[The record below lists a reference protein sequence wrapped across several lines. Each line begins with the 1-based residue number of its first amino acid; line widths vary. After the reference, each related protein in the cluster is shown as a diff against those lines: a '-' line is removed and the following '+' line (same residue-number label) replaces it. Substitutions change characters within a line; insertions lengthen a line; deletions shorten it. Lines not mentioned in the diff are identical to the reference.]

1 MNDKARDV
9 KNAETLL
16 LALSGDIQL
25 RESRIRKAGT
35 WCFFCADD
43 HSLARC
49 GCAMPEGLGCHGKRV
64 CSDCATA
71 HRAIA
76 GHLRKMFA
84 APIVDRSSS
93 VRAKLFSQLH
103 GAADELDEKNGVP
116 MDDSLH
122 LHLADACPFDDERG
136 EFKGKILHAFERSKF
151 ADFQGLAKELAR
163 ETDDELKLKVARW
176 FSCIR

>member
-1 MNDKARDV
+1 MDHKTEV

-16 LALSGDIQL
+16 LALAGDVSL
-25 RESRIRKAGT
+25 RQSRIRKAGS

-43 HSLARC
+43 DSLARC
-49 GCAMPEGLGCHGKRV
+49 GCPMPESLGCHGQRV

-76 GHLRKMFA
+76 AHLKRMFA

-103 GAADELDEKNGVP
+103 GAADELAEKKGEP
-116 MDDSLH
+116 MEGSLH
-122 LHLADACPFDDERG
+122 FHLAQACPFDDEKP
-136 EFKGKILHAFERSKF
+136 EFKGKIIASFERSKF

-163 ETDDELKLKVARW
+163 ESDAELKLKIAKW

>member
-1 MNDKARDV
+1 MSENARDL
-9 KNAETLL
+9 KSAESLL
-16 LALSGDIQL
+16 LALSGDVEL
-25 RESRIRKAGT
+25 RQSRIRKAGS
-35 WCFFCADD
+35 WCFFCADE

-49 GCAMPEGLGCHGKRV
+49 GCPMPESLGCLGQRV

-76 GHLRKMFA
+76 GHLKRMFA

-103 GAADELDEKNGVP
+103 GAANELADKKGEP
-116 MDDSLH
+116 MEGSLH
-122 LHLADACPFDDERG
+122 FHLAQACPFDDEKP

-151 ADFQGLAKELAR
+151 GDFQGLAKELAR
-163 ETDDELKLKVARW
+163 ETDEELKLKVARW

>member
-1 MNDKARDV
+1 MSEKVRDA

-16 LALSGDIQL
+16 LALAGDISL
-25 RESRIRKAGT
+25 RQSRIRKAGS

-49 GCAMPEGLGCHGKRV
+49 GCSMPEGLGCHGQRV
-64 CSDCATA
+64 CSACSTA

-116 MDDSLH
+116 MEGSLH
-122 LHLADACPFDDERG
+122 FHLAQACPFDDEKP
-136 EFKGKILHAFERSKF
+136 EFKGKIIASFERSKF

-163 ETDDELKLKVARW
+163 ETDEELKLKVARW

>member
-1 MNDKARDV
+1 MNKVQDV

-16 LALSGDIQL
+16 LALAGDIRQ
-25 RESRIRKAGT
+25 RESKIRKSGS

-49 GCAMPEGLGCHGKRV
+49 GCSMPESLGCHGQRV
-64 CSDCATA
+64 CSDCANA

-76 GHLRKMFA
+76 GHLRRMFK

-93 VRAKLFSQLH
+93 VRAKLYSQLH
-103 GAADELDEKNGVP
+103 GAADELAEKRGEP
-116 MDDSLH
+116 MEGSLH
-122 LHLADACPFDDERG
+122 FHLAQACPFDDERG

-151 ADFQGLAKELAR
+151 SDFQGLAKELAR
-163 ETDDELKLKVARW
+163 ETDEELKLKVARW

>member
-1 MNDKARDV
+1 MNKVQDV

-16 LALSGDIQL
+16 LALAGDIRQ
-25 RESRIRKAGT
+25 RESKIRKSGS

-49 GCAMPEGLGCHGKRV
+49 GCSMPESLGCHGQRV
-64 CSDCATA
+64 CSDCANA

-76 GHLRKMFA
+76 GHLRRMFK

-93 VRAKLFSQLH
+93 VRAKLYSQLH
-103 GAADELDEKNGVP
+103 GAADELAEKRGEP
-116 MDDSLH
+116 MEGSLH
-122 LHLADACPFDDERG
+122 FHLAQACPFDDERG

-151 ADFQGLAKELAR
+151 SDFQGLAKELAR
-163 ETDDELKLKVARW
+163 ETDEELKLRVARW

>member
-1 MNDKARDV
+1 MNKVQDV

-16 LALSGDIQL
+16 LALAGDIRQ
-25 RESRIRKAGT
+25 RESKIRKSGS

-49 GCAMPEGLGCHGKRV
+49 GCSMPESLGCHGQRV
-64 CSDCATA
+64 CSDCANA

-76 GHLRKMFA
+76 GHLRRMFK

-93 VRAKLFSQLH
+93 VRAKLYSQLH
-103 GAADELDEKNGVP
+103 GAADELAEKRGEP
-116 MDDSLH
+116 MEGSLH
-122 LHLADACPFDDERG
+122 FHLAQACPFDDDRG

-151 ADFQGLAKELAR
+151 TDFQGLAKELAR
-163 ETDDELKLKVARW
+163 ETDEELKLKVARW

>member
-1 MNDKARDV
+1 MNKVQDV

-16 LALSGDIQL
+16 LALAGDIRQ
-25 RESRIRKAGT
+25 RESKIRKSGS

-49 GCAMPEGLGCHGKRV
+49 GCSMPESLGCHGQRV
-64 CSDCATA
+64 CSDCANA
-71 HRAIA
+71 HRALV
-76 GHLRKMFA
+76 GHLRRMFK

-103 GAADELDEKNGVP
+103 GAADELAEKNGVP
-116 MDDSLH
+116 LEGSLH
-122 LHLADACPFDDERG
+122 LHLAQACPFDDERG

-151 ADFQGLAKELAR
+151 TDFQGLAKELAR
-163 ETDDELKLKVARW
+163 ETDEELKLKVARW